1 MQRILSMVH
10 HLGTIVLVVSA
21 LFCLM
26 TTFMSGVNPEDF
38 GRRLGFKI
46 ADADGS
52 NEIRAQY
59 SGFFLAVSGIC
70 SASLLGLMPRAATF
84 LVLSVVFGGLIAGR
98 LASLVVDPSPHRYG
112 ATIRALY
119 AIDSIGFVLAIVALI
134 GDDGRL

>member
-1 MQRILSMVH
+1 MNH
-10 HLGTIVLVVSA
+10 HLGTIVLLVSA

-26 TTFMSGVNPEDF
+26 TTLSSGVHPEDF

-46 ADADGS
+46 ADADGC

-59 SGFFLAVSGIC
+59 SGFFLAVSAVCG
-70 SASLLGLMPRAATF
+70 ASLLGLLPRPATF
-84 LVLSVVFGGLIAGR
+84 LVLCVVFGGLIAGR
-98 LASLVVDPSPHRYG
+98 LASLVIDRGPHHYG

-134 GDDGRL
+134 GDNGRL